1 MREMTA
7 EIGGKELRLVANF
20 RAAQKI
26 AERVA
31 DPMLI
36 ARESLM
42 EYLFASKNIPYTPK
56 WGYTVENVP
65 QILHIAAEEAGM
77 KITLKEMQEL
87 VFEHG
92 FINARATIIEYLQMI
107 VGPKT
112 EEPVEEAPSEGKN

>member
-20 RAAQKI
+20 RAAQRI

-42 EYLFASKNIPYTPK
+42 EYLFTTKNIPYTPK

-92 FINARATIIEYLQMI
+92 FINARATIIEYLQLI

-112 EEPVEEAPSEGKN
+112 EEPMEEAPSEGKN